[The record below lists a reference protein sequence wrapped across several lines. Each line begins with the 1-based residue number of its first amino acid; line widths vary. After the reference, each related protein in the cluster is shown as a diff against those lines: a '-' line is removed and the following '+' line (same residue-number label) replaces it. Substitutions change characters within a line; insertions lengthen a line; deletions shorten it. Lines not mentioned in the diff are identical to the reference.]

1 MYKLI
6 SVRKMT
12 FLLENGGVQ
21 VHRVYTL
28 EIIRYA
34 GLCTYMAI
42 VVEHS
47 ILRHWQSF
55 AILFAWSCK
64 GWEWRC
70 GL

>member
-1 MYKLI
+1 
-6 SVRKMT
+6 MT

-21 VHRVYTL
+21 VRRVYILL

-47 ILRHWQSF
+47 ILRHGQSF
-55 AILFAWSCK
+55 ATLFA
-64 GWEWRC
+64 
-70 GL
+70 